1 MKADGPVME
10 QIRPAIGGPWIR
22 YKLTEDSE
30 NPGIAIAMPGFS
42 RQKTGDKNHLLC
54 YHKNIPP
61 GGIRKYAVKGYIN
74 YMKTKNIATFFAIL
88 AAALY
93 AINIPLSKVLLQ
105 FVQPT
110 MMAAFL
116 YLGAGVGL
124 FFYGVFTKEK
134 GEKLTK
140 AELPYT
146 IGMIVLD
153 IAAPILLMLGLQRT
167 NSANASLLNNFEI
180 VATSL
185 IAFLAFR
192 EKLSKRLTAAIAL
205 VTVASIT
212 LSFEGT
218 GSFEFNTGSLLVLGA
233 ACCWGLENNCTRML
247 SNKSSVQITTVKG
260 IFSGLGS
267 LMVALM
273 AGERIP
279 GAVWILAA
287 LILGFVAY
295 GLSINFYIKAQKD
308 LGAAKTSAYYSVA
321 PFLGVL
327 FGVLLLRERPGIQFD
342 IGLAIMIGATVLMV
356 KDTISLQHTHEHS
369 HRHTHEHA
377 HGELIH
383 THEHCHIHSHTHI
396 HGEDES
402 AHGHTHET
410 IDGHDHEH
418 TSL

>member
-1 MKADGPVME
+1 
-10 QIRPAIGGPWIR
+10 
-22 YKLTEDSE
+22 
-30 NPGIAIAMPGFS
+30 
-42 RQKTGDKNHLLC
+42 
-54 YHKNIPP
+54 
-61 GGIRKYAVKGYIN
+61 
-74 YMKTKNIATFFAIL
+74 MKTKNIATFFAIL

-110 MMAAFL
+110 MMAALL

-327 FGVLLLRERPGIQFD
+327 FGVLLLRERPGIQFY

-369 HRHTHEHA
+369 HCHTHEHA